1 MYGRIPIP
9 GRSEVWCSSW
19 QEQKEVEMQGA
30 SYVASADFSGACLPA
45 AMIVSFCPSA
55 SPCALVSW
63 CSQTSSK
70 GRVFNKSE
78 SLAQ

>member
-1 MYGRIPIP
+1 MGGFQFQGDRKC
-9 GRSEVWCSSW
+9 GVSSW
-19 QEQKEVEMQGA
+19 QEQKEAEMQGA

-63 CSQTSSK
+63 CSQTSFK